1 MRRGCDLRP
10 ITPSVGGKLPQ
21 TIQPVDITGTVPLES
36 WADIFHCFVGLVA
49 RRGSKSLQ
57 GA

>member
-1 MRRGCDLRP
+1 MRP

-21 TIQPVDITGTVPLES
+21 AIQPVDITGTVPLES

-49 RRGSKSLQ
+49 RHGSKSMQ